1 MADLSEIMGQIPDEK
16 LAEIVGHLS
25 EGVDAGKVVEVLAS
39 AGVEIGEDDADAIL
53 HSLMSEG
60 DECSGRLDAEL
71 EKVAGGLWGLRMMR
85 LVCDTCER

>member
-25 EGVDAGKVVEVLAS
+25 EGVDAGKVVAS

-60 DECSGRLDAEL
+60 DECSERLDAEL